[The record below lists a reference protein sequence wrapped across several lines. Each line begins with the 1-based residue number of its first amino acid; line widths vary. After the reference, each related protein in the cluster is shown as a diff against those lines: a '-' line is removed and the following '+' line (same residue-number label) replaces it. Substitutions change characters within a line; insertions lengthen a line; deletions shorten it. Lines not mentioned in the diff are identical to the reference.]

1 MSKKDNGCNDFKKE
15 NSNLNISS
23 KVTEYN
29 SEIMEK
35 NSIKGLDKT
44 FIDQISN
51 DISGINKI
59 DFENNL
65 IVINKNNLKEINSI
79 NKEVTKKINT
89 FQKQKKGEIINIFSN
104 NKFYYYTHNDITNA
118 INKSYGIYNKNI
130 ENSYDD
136 NFIYNMKFPNE
147 VIEKFF
153 ERKKNKK
160 KEKENKDNELYMN
173 SFGINP
179 LERLKEIQEKLNDAP
194 PTSKNSKISIKQFKT
209 NQRKLK
215 EEDYKIQNY
224 IKLFPVFNCPENN
237 IFKINQYYYYNR
249 INDDKNVNTPKNNS
263 FNNNKNKN
271 IKIKEKANKENEEIQ
286 ENIMDKQAKIKNK
299 FINKKRNKSKNKD
312 NKNYCEV

>member
-1 MSKKDNGCNDFKKE
+1 
-15 NSNLNISS
+15 
-23 KVTEYN
+23 
-29 SEIMEK
+29 
-35 NSIKGLDKT
+35 
-44 FIDQISN
+44 
-51 DISGINKI
+51 
-59 DFENNL
+59 
-65 IVINKNNLKEINSI
+65 
-79 NKEVTKKINT
+79 
-89 FQKQKKGEIINIFSN
+89 
-104 NKFYYYTHNDITNA
+104 
-118 INKSYGIYNKNI
+118 
-130 ENSYDD
+130 
-136 NFIYNMKFPNE
+136 
-147 VIEKFF
+147 
-153 ERKKNKK
+153 
-160 KEKENKDNELYMN
+160 MN

-249 INDDKNVNTPKNNS
+249 INDDKN
-263 FNNNKNKN
+263 NNKNKN

-286 ENIMDKQAKIKNK
+286 ENIVDKQAKNKNK